1 MLKICVQPS
10 YANGWNV
17 NWYHH
22 YGEQYGG
29 SSEKEYRSYDP
40 AISLVGAYTQRKLQ
54 LLVL

>member
-10 YANGWNV
+10 YTNGWNV